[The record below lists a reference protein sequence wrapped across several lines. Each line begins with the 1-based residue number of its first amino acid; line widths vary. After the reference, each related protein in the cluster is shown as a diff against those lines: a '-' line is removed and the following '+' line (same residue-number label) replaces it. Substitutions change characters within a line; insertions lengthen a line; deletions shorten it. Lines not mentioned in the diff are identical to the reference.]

1 MYVTVNR
8 FEDVSGIL
16 WLAPS
21 LLVAEGLVSNALGQ
35 KEVVKWFTYVV
46 ASALHIAFE
55 NEDLLY
61 PWT

>member
-16 WLAPS
+16 WPAPS

-35 KEVVKWFTYVV
+35 EEIVKWFTYIV
-46 ASALHIAFE
+46 ASALHMAFE
-55 NEDLLY
+55 KDLLY